1 MTVADEIFEDRMT
14 QAGVALRNAD
24 FVGLLEQ
31 RQAALERLLEARR
44 QLTEAKRLHTDAKE
58 RQDAVALDAI
68 YALDWDPA
76 FKWGSNKEIRDRQ
89 AEKYLRAHGPWRV
102 AETERKAALRGVER
116 AADEERR
123 AEAAVEHL
131 GLMIGARRSELDL
144 LASFARGA
152 S

>member
-1 MTVADEIFEDRMT
+1 MMVERAFDERMARAQNT
-14 QAGVALRNAD
+14 IHEAD
-24 FVGLLEQ
+24 FTDLLMRRRE
-31 RQAALERLLEARR
+31 ALDRLLAAKQ

-89 AEKYLRAHGPWRV
+89 AEKYLRAHGPWRT
-102 AETERKAALRGVER
+102 AETERKTALRVVER

-123 AEAAVEHL
+123 AEAAVDHL

-152 S
+152 V